1 MATRER
7 LRPQPSKKATKPDDT
22 NSLPEDVLQSIER
35 IKGIHS
41 SQLVS
46 RASDSV
52 ECNRIPT
59 GCFMLDFALLGGL
72 PQGYVSM
79 IYGLESCG
87 KTTAC
92 LKGVAEYQKKHP
104 DKVVGWIDAE
114 GLFDSDW
121 AERLGVNIDKM
132 VVATPD
138 YGEQGVD
145 IIDEWMSLK
154 SIGLIVIDSLPSLIP
169 MKMLEKSAEDDL
181 MAAHPRLMGKMCSK
195 IIANNQKERREGH
208 WVTIWNI
215 NQFRSK
221 VGFVLGNPMT
231 LPGGR
236 QINHVPST
244 KLWLK
249 LKKEHMG
256 KDEHGVEVHE
266 YSEQA
271 FKFEKTKHGSSIKEG
286 EYQLF
291 LSPANDKGLPEGSY
305 DNVSAVMPFAKK
317 YGFVAGG
324 GQAWRLLTAKDKEA
338 KFSNLSAIEKFLY
351 SNEEELHTLMRSVI
365 AHQRKSKGHDPLPP
379 DGYLVS
385 KIGRLVELQ

>member
-1 MATRER
+1 
-7 LRPQPSKKATKPDDT
+7 
-22 NSLPEDVLQSIER
+22 
-35 IKGIHS
+35 
-41 SQLVS
+41 
-46 RASDSV
+46 
-52 ECNRIPT
+52 
-59 GCFMLDFALLGGL
+59 
-72 PQGYVSM
+72 
-79 IYGLESCG
+79 
-87 KTTAC
+87 
-92 LKGVAEYQKKHP
+92 
-104 DKVVGWIDAE
+104 
-114 GLFDSDW
+114 
-121 AERLGVNIDKM
+121 
-132 VVATPD
+132 
-138 YGEQGVD
+138 
-145 IIDEWMSLK
+145 
-154 SIGLIVIDSLPSLIP
+154 

-286 EYQLF
+286 EYQLY

-305 DNVSAVMPFAKK
+305 DNVAAVMPFAKK

-324 GQAWRLLTAKDKEA
+324 GQAWRLLTAKDKDA